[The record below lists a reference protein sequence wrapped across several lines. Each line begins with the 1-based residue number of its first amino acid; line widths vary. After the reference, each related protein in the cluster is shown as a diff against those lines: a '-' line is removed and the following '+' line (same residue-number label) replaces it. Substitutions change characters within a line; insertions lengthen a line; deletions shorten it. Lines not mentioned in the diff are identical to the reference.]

1 MSEPSTVILACPRCG
16 TLGAS
21 DAREKQLTCPVCACE
36 WVRAPHRTAEQT
48 IWHIRNLLNLNH
60 QQDATRR
67 NFYSS
72 AWLLRKIATAIDAF
86 PDPPLSE
93 SETE

>member
-16 TLGAS
+16 TFGQS
-21 DAREKQLTCPVCACE
+21 DAREERLTCPECAHE
-36 WVRAPHRTAEQT
+36 WVRAPHRTAEHT
-48 IWHIRNLLNLNH
+48 IWYIRNLLTS

-67 NFYSS
+67 AFYQSK
-72 AWLLRKIATAIDAF
+72 WLLREIATAIDAF

-93 SETE
+93 SETK